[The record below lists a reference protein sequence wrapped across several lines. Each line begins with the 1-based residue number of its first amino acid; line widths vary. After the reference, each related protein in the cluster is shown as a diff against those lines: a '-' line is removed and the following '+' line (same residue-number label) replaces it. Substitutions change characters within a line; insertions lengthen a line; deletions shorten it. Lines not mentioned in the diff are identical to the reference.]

1 MTVRF
6 LFIFGW
12 LRVAE
17 TLYNPFGE
25 DDEDFE
31 LNELLNR
38 EIYRKIWVKTCEK
51 LEFKFLK
58 WLHSMFSYW
67 ASFRHFHVAMS
78 VVDQYEVRERTDVD
92 DLTIPLLQDP
102 PELKK
107 DIYWNQTEPQL
118 IEQSEWSNVNIINNS
133 DSFDD
138 FSYLDI
144 MAKRQ
149 KR

>member
-1 MTVRF
+1 
-6 LFIFGW
+6 
-12 LRVAE
+12 
-17 TLYNPFGE
+17 
-25 DDEDFE
+25 
-31 LNELLNR
+31 
-38 EIYRKIWVKTCEK
+38 
-51 LEFKFLK
+51 
-58 WLHSMFSYW
+58 
-67 ASFRHFHVAMS
+67 MS
-78 VVDQYEVRERTDVD
+78 VVDQYEVRERTDCD